1 MSSAPPIT
9 DELSATANEAV
20 LRPFFTAG
28 FLLGFGTLLCL
39 LSHRI
44 TALIARRALASSVHL
59 ATLILLAVS
68 LILYSASKLLVY
80 LVLLER
86 LHIVHG
92 NSATGR
98 GGRTRSPLYMI
109 GAALLVVW
117 TGLIFLIVPWKEA
130 QLRRSDGT
138 CVLSL
143 RLWTL
148 FPSIAMDCLANLYLS
163 AAFIVPVARGRFSD
177 AKRLARTSTV
187 ATLASLCVTLGNALA
202 LIILHGKER
211 MFVCLGV
218 CTLDVTANAV
228 IVYLVTMPRRE
239 ATTSLA
245 AVGPAP
251 RATNAAGGESR
262 PLRDCKCGGGGG
274 AKQQQQQRRWSWRRP
289 PSSSGIRRRTD
300 LSSISVRIDE
310 EVAVDCHN
318 SPEIE
323 SSCRMPRPPERIK
336 TTGST
341 RSFVREAAPSS
352 SGSSGSRRLSG
363 SAVSSE
369 GAESHSLDRG
379 PEAEDPRCS
388 SIC

>member
-1 MSSAPPIT
+1 
-9 DELSATANEAV
+9 
-20 LRPFFTAG
+20 
-28 FLLGFGTLLCL
+28 
-39 LSHRI
+39 
-44 TALIARRALASSVHL
+44 
-59 ATLILLAVS
+59 
-68 LILYSASKLLVY
+68 
-80 LVLLER
+80 
-86 LHIVHG
+86 
-92 NSATGR
+92 
-98 GGRTRSPLYMI
+98 
-109 GAALLVVW
+109 
-117 TGLIFLIVPWKEA
+117 
-130 QLRRSDGT
+130 
-138 CVLSL
+138 
-143 RLWTL
+143 
-148 FPSIAMDCLANLYLS
+148 
-163 AAFIVPVARGRFSD
+163 
-177 AKRLARTSTV
+177 
-187 ATLASLCVTLGNALA
+187 
-202 LIILHGKER
+202 

-310 EVAVDCHN
+310 EVAVDYHN